1 MTRKVLFAAI
11 ALALA
16 RVSSPAAQ
24 SGPPGDGEIRSSRDP
39 STNEN
44 LTTLTLMLSGPKGA
58 LPVNLVFTALRGATS
73 SAVSS
78 LRIDVNMPQ
87 FVGELDT
94 KAPHV
99 QFVLDRST
107 QVVTANVDASTVLP
121 GRKFIQVPF
130 DAARLKA
137 LASASGATGRAF
149 GIDFVLTAR
158 QMSAIKEF
166 ARQLR

>member
-1 MTRKVLFAAI
+1 MTRKVLSTTVALGLAI
-11 ALALA
+11 VTL
-16 RVSSPAAQ
+16 SGAQ
-24 SGPPGDGEIRSSRDP
+24 SGPPGDGEIRATRDP

-58 LPVNLVFTALRGATS
+58 LPVNLVFTAVRGATA

-78 LRIDVNMPQ
+78 IRIDVNMPL

-94 KAPHV
+94 KTPHV
-99 QFVLDRST
+99 QFVPDRST
-107 QVVTANVDASTVLP
+107 QMVTANVDASTVLP

-137 LASASGATGRAF
+137 LASASGATGRVF
-149 GIDFVLTAR
+149 GIDFVLTAK

>member
-1 MTRKVLFAAI
+1 MTRKALSAVV

-16 RVSSPAAQ
+16 IVPLSGAQ
-24 SGPPGDGEIRSSRDP
+24 SGPPGDGEIRTTRDP

-44 LTTLTLMLSGPKGA
+44 LTTLTLMLSAPKGA
-58 LPVNLVFTALRGATS
+58 LPVNLVFTAIRGATS
-73 SAVSS
+73 SAVSAV
-78 LRIDVNMPQ
+78 RIDVNMPL

-94 KAPHV
+94 KTPHLE
-99 QFVLDRST
+99 FVLDRSAH
-107 QVVTANVDASTVLP
+107 VTANVDASTVLP

-137 LASASGATGRAF
+137 LAAASGATGRAF
-149 GIDFVLTAR
+149 GIDFVLTAK

>member
-1 MTRKVLFAAI
+1 MTRKVLSTAV

-16 RVSSPAAQ
+16 IAWLSGAQ
-24 SGPPGDGEIRSSRDP
+24 SGPPADGEIRTTRDP
-39 STNEN
+39 STNESV
-44 LTTLTLMLSGPKGA
+44 TTLTLMLSGPKGA
-58 LPVNLVFTALRGATS
+58 LPVNLGFAAVRGATA
-73 SAVSS
+73 SAVSAV
-78 LRIDVNMPQ
+78 RIDLSMPL

-94 KAPHV
+94 KTPHV
-99 QFVLDRST
+99 QFMLDRSSRD
-107 QVVTANVDASTVLP
+107 VTANVDPSTVLP

-130 DAARLKA
+130 DAARMKT
-137 LASASGATGRAF
+137 LASADTVSGRAF

>member
-1 MTRKVLFAAI
+1 MTRKVLPTAV

-16 RVSSPAAQ
+16 IVSLSGAQ
-24 SGPPGDGEIRSSRDP
+24 SGPPGDGEIRATRDP

-58 LPVNLVFTALRGATS
+58 LPVNLVFTAVRRATA
-73 SAVSS
+73 SAVSAV
-78 LRIDVNMPQ
+78 RIDVNMPL

-94 KAPHV
+94 KTPHV

-130 DAARLKA
+130 DAARLKT

-149 GIDFVLTAR
+149 GIDFVLTAK

>member
-1 MTRKVLFAAI
+1 MRHKVLPAVF

-16 RVSSPAAQ
+16 IVPPAGAQ
-24 SGPPGDGEIRSSRDP
+24 SGPPGDGEIRAMRDP
-39 STNEN
+39 STNES

-58 LPVNLVFTALRGATS
+58 LPVNLVFTAIRGATG
-73 SAVSS
+73 SAVSAV
-78 LRIDVNMPQ
+78 RIDVNMPL

-94 KAPHV
+94 KTPHV
-99 QFVLDRST
+99 KFVLDRST

-130 DAARLKA
+130 DVARLKA
-137 LASASGATGRAF
+137 LAAASGAAGRAF

-166 ARQLR
+166 ARQVR

>member
-1 MTRKVLFAAI
+1 MTRKVLLAVV
-11 ALALA
+11 ALAL
-16 RVSSPAAQ
+16 VIVPPVGAQ
-24 SGPPGDGEIRSSRDP
+24 SGPPGDGEIRATRDP
-39 STNEN
+39 STNES
-44 LTTLTLMLSGPKGA
+44 LTTLTLMLRGPKGA
-58 LPVNLVFTALRGATS
+58 LPVNLVFTAIRGATG
-73 SAVSS
+73 SAVSAV
-78 LRIDVNMPQ
+78 RIDVNMPL

-94 KAPHV
+94 KTPHV
-99 QFVLDRST
+99 TFVLDRSS

-130 DAARLKA
+130 DVARLKA
-137 LASASGATGRAF
+137 LAAASGVTGRAF

>member
-1 MTRKVLFAAI
+1 MTRKALSTAV

-16 RVSSPAAQ
+16 IASLSGAQ
-24 SGPPGDGEIRSSRDP
+24 SGPPGDGEIRATRDP

-58 LPVNLVFTALRGATS
+58 LPVNLVFTAIRPATA
-73 SAVSS
+73 SAVSAI
-78 LRIDVNMPQ
+78 RIDVNLPL

-94 KAPHV
+94 KTPHV
-99 QFVLDRST
+99 QFVLDRSAR
-107 QVVTANVDASTVLP
+107 VVTADVDASTVLP

-130 DAARLKA
+130 DAARLQT
-137 LASASGATGRAF
+137 LASASGAEGRAF
-149 GIDFVLTAR
+149 GIDFVLTAK

>member
-1 MTRKVLFAAI
+1 MTRKVLPAVI

-16 RVSSPAAQ
+16 IVPVVGAQ
-24 SGPPGDGEIRSSRDP
+24 SGPPGDGEIRATRDP
-39 STNEN
+39 STNES

-58 LPVNLVFTALRGATS
+58 LPVNLVFTVVRGATE
-73 SAVSS
+73 SAVSAV
-78 LRIDVNMPQ
+78 RIDVNMPL

-94 KAPHV
+94 KTPHLE
-99 QFVLDRST
+99 FVLDRKAR
-107 QVVTANVDASTVLP
+107 VTANVDASTVLP

-130 DAARLKA
+130 DAARLKT
-137 LASASGATGRAF
+137 LASAGSATGRAF
-149 GIDFVLTAR
+149 GIDFVLTAK

>member
-1 MTRKVLFAAI
+1 MTRKVLLAVV

-16 RVSSPAAQ
+16 IVPPVGAQ
-24 SGPPGDGEIRSSRDP
+24 SGPPGDGEIRATRDP
-39 STNEN
+39 STNES
-44 LTTLTLMLSGPKGA
+44 LTTLTLMLRGPKGA
-58 LPVNLVFTALRGATS
+58 LPVNLVFTAIRGATG
-73 SAVSS
+73 SAVSAV
-78 LRIDVNMPQ
+78 RIDVNMPL

-94 KAPHV
+94 KTPHV
-99 QFVLDRST
+99 TFVLDRSS

-130 DAARLKA
+130 DVGRLKA
-137 LASASGATGRAF
+137 LAAASGVTGRAF